1 MSDIIPFVDLKT
13 QFVAY
18 KDKFEKVMESVCLST
33 AYILGPE
40 VSQFEKRFAEYIGV
54 EEAIGVGSGTDALR
68 LACRALDIGAGD
80 EVLIPANT
88 FIATALAVYDL
99 GGIVV
104 PVDVNPET
112 YLIDLTDARKKVT
125 KKTKAII
132 PVHLYG
138 QAADM
143 DQISAFADKNSLTI
157 IEDACQSH
165 GAFWK
170 GKCTGSIGAAGCFS
184 FYPAKNLGAF
194 GDGGMI
200 TTNNQ
205 GLARKLRMLRNYG
218 SEEKYIHEMPGTNSR
233 LDSLQAAVLNV
244 KIEFLEAWNARRFA
258 AACWYTDAL
267 NGIPDI
273 LPPAFDQ
280 GKPSSHVFHLF
291 VIQCD
296 RRDEL
301 LAHLNK
307 LGIQCGIHYP
317 KPIHLHRAFAS
328 LKLGLGAM
336 PVSESL
342 AGRIL
347 SLPMFPEITE
357 DQVNRV
363 TVAVRA
369 FYGK

>member
-1 MSDIIPFVDLKT
+1 MSEIIPFVDLKT
-13 QFVAY
+13 QFAAN
-18 KDKFEKVMESVCLST
+18 KDNYVTAMESVCLST

-40 VSQFEKRFAEYIGV
+40 VSRFEKRFAEYIGV
-54 EEAIGVGSGTDALR
+54 EEAIGVATGTDALR
-68 LACRALDIGAGD
+68 LACHALDIGPGD

-104 PVDVNPET
+104 PVDVHTET
-112 YLIDLTDARKKVT
+112 YLIDLADAQRKVT

-138 QAADM
+138 QAVDM
-143 DQISAFADKNSLTI
+143 DQIAVFAEKNNLTI

-170 GKCTGSIGAAGCFS
+170 GKRTGSFGAAGCFS

-200 TTNNQ
+200 TTSNQ
-205 GLARKLRMLRNYG
+205 ALARKLRLLRNYG
-218 SEEKYIHEMPGTNSR
+218 SVEKYIHEMPGTNSR

-244 KIEFLEAWNARRFA
+244 KLEFLDEWNARRFA
-258 AACWYTDAL
+258 AACRYADAL
-267 NGIPDI
+267 SEIPGVV
-273 LPPAFDQ
+273 PPAFDHSN
-280 GKPSSHVFHLF
+280 PSSHVFHLF
-291 VIQCD
+291 VVQCE

-301 LAHLNK
+301 LFRLNSS
-307 LGIQCGIHYP
+307 GIQCGIHYP
-317 KPIHLHRAFAS
+317 QPIHLLKAFES
-328 LKLGLGAM
+328 LKLGLGSV
-336 PVSESL
+336 PLSESL
-342 AGRIL
+342 ASKIL

-363 TVAVRA
+363 VEVIRA